1 MLNIKYSKI
10 RWNHSIIFL
19 FCLWMFLFL
28 MIQNPVTASALTTGQ
43 ENIVARAD
51 YYYNTKWTAE
61 KNVRG
66 WRNENVFYAGESH
79 HIPYGQPIS
88 AGRYIGWGVTVDKFL
103 ESTRDPDSVFYQSRS
118 VNNYDTGSYSTF
130 YATDCSAFASYCWN
144 LPQRTTTGTFPSLNV
159 KSYGKCTA
167 ENIPKIQVGDV
178 LNKAY
183 SHVVVVT
190 DISYYEDGSVAGV
203 EITEQTVPE
212 MKRSCYSV
220 TQLEAHFGSYTIYRY
235 VKRESVTPPPASSGQ
250 NWYDAMETADFG
262 EVFYARLK
270 LHSEE
275 SYVTVQEDSILSRSL
290 DADNC
295 DRQIWKFERQTDGSY
310 QISFAS
316 ESPEHSVM
324 TLAGEWLGMYGAE
337 VTLDKKRSGTQQ
349 NYKIYRDPDKH
360 CYYIRPVNTDLPL
373 SLNRI
378 AYSSD
383 GISSED
389 PDEIADFIIYLE
401 DSLMLSRFDPDSE
414 RIQFDILRL
423 DMDGSF
429 PADLGETFCASLRNS
444 ATGWFIT
451 AQEQNIT
458 GLPEAQSASQIWEF
472 TRQVD
477 GSYQICNPFTK
488 QCMEVQDFAVQGV
501 DSNIFPGEYIGT
513 TAQHY
518 YIYSADGMYY
528 LKPVCSELYVDMA
541 QDTGNLAV
549 WTWHPQ
555 WLPQQFDLQIFPDGD
570 INLDGTVTVLDV
582 IMLQKWLLQT
592 GDLTYWKNA
601 DVHEDQQIDI
611 FDLVM
616 LKYQLIHTIDAT
628 IDESIG
634 E

>member
-1 MLNIKYSKI
+1 MLHIKYSKI
-10 RWNHSIIFL
+10 RWNHSVIFL
-19 FCLWMFLFL
+19 FCLWVFLFL
-28 MIQNPVTASALTTGQ
+28 MMQNPVTASALTTGQ

-51 YYYNTKWTAE
+51 YYYNTKWTVQ
-61 KNVRG
+61 KNVKG
-66 WRNENVFYAGESH
+66 WRDENIFYAGETH

-88 AGRYIGWGVTVDKFL
+88 SGRYIGWGVSMDKFL

-159 KSYGKCTA
+159 KSYGKCTE
-167 ENIPKIQVGDV
+167 ENIPSIQVGDV

-190 DISYYEDGSVAGV
+190 DINYYEDGSIASI

-235 VKRESVTPPPASSGQ
+235 VKRESVPPPPASSHE
-250 NWYDAMETADFG
+250 NWYDSMETADLG

-270 LHSEE
+270 LHSGE
-275 SYVTVQEDSILSRSL
+275 SYVTVSENSILSRQL
-290 DADNC
+290 DSDHYEQ
-295 DRQIWKFERQTDGSY
+295 QIWKFERQTNGSY
-310 QISFAS
+310 SISSVSDSFAS
-316 ESPEHSVM
+316 SGNSVM

-337 VTLDKKRSGTQQ
+337 IKLDRKQIGIQQ
-349 NYKIYRDPDKH
+349 NYRIYQDSGKN
-360 CYYIRPVNTDLPL
+360 CYYIRPESTDLPL
-373 SLNRI
+373 SLNRVI
-378 AYSSD
+378 YSPNRD
-383 GISSED
+383 DFEN
-389 PDEIADFIIYLE
+389 PDEIADFIINFE
-401 DSLMLSRFDPDSE
+401 DSLMLSRFEPDSE
-414 RIQFDILRL
+414 KIQFDILRL
-423 DMDGSF
+423 DMDGCF
-429 PADLGETFCASLRNS
+429 PADLGETFCAGIRNL
-444 ATGWFIT
+444 ATGWFVT

-458 GLPEAQSASQIWEF
+458 GLPEDHSQSQIWEF
-472 TRQVD
+472 TRQAD

-501 DSNIFPGEYIGT
+501 DSNIFPGEYTGT

-518 YIYSADGMYY
+518 YIYSADGVYY

-549 WTWHPQ
+549 WTRHPQ
-555 WLPQQFDLQIFPDGD
+555 WQPQQFDLQIFPDGD
-570 INLDGTVTVLDV
+570 MDLDGAVTVLDV

-601 DVHEDQQIDI
+601 DVHKDQQIDI
-611 FDLVM
+611 FDLVT
-616 LKYQLIHTIDAT
+616 LKYQLIHSGKSVN
-628 IDESIG
+628 E
-634 E
+634 